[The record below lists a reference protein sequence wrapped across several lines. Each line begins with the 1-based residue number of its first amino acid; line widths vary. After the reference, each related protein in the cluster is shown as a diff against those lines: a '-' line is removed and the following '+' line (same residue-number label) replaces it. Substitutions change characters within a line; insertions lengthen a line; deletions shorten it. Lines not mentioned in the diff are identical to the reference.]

1 MNDTNIVK
9 RDWLSTENGA
19 YFNDQAVMFLFELIA
34 RTQNRVNSWVFRYLY
49 GDYDI
54 EEFKVRFNPS
64 RLEKDPWITGRTTT
78 SLDEGWMV
86 LPINIENLGK
96 HWVCVLRTAVFTS
109 PGTQKINLFYVDS
122 IKGNYYEEYVKGFLS
137 GTPLFPSDTENFQC
151 EWIRL
156 EVEQQSEVECG
167 ARACLHAHILAAMV
181 QDNEMTLEFMT
192 SLKECLQ
199 EILSESQTIEALM
212 NARVWARQSIALK
225 RLVAF
230 SEIDM
235 VYEDMDWKRVLQSRR
250 KEKERIR
257 KRNQRV
263 KSLSPLTTPLAS
275 CENIKLSPEE
285 VLAGIRSKNRAYKR
299 KSRAQRK
306 KSASSEELE
315 KLRIKSRIQEAVSK
329 TKRKAASSPEELEA
343 MRLENRKKEAKSK
356 AKRKA
361 LLLPEEL
368 EAMRKRHQVSVA
380 LGRDRR
386 KREEMTQDPIL
397 PTIKTSLEMIINGEK
412 PLMTLDELPE
422 TKKLQKDFL
431 KKCESKQMEFCR
443 TCKKRWWDLK
453 IDGSGICKNCRVDL
467 ANPKVRISKLSNEN
481 KMDPFPNGYPTH
493 LPELNSI
500 EQAMISR
507 ISG

>member
-34 RTQNRVNSWVFRYLY
+34 RPQNRVNSWVFRYLY

-122 IKGNYYEEYVKGFLS
+122 IKGNYYEEYVTSFLS

-225 RLVAF
+225 
-230 SEIDM
+230 S
-235 VYEDMDWKRVLQSRR
+235 
-250 KEKERIR
+250 
-257 KRNQRV
+257 
-263 KSLSPLTTPLAS
+263 
-275 CENIKLSPEE
+275 
-285 VLAGIRSKNRAYKR
+285 
-299 KSRAQRK
+299 
-306 KSASSEELE
+306 
-315 KLRIKSRIQEAVSK
+315 
-329 TKRKAASSPEELEA
+329 
-343 MRLENRKKEAKSK
+343 
-356 AKRKA
+356 
-361 LLLPEEL
+361 
-368 EAMRKRHQVSVA
+368 
-380 LGRDRR
+380 
-386 KREEMTQDPIL
+386 
-397 PTIKTSLEMIINGEK
+397 
-412 PLMTLDELPE
+412 
-422 TKKLQKDFL
+422 
-431 KKCESKQMEFCR
+431 
-443 TCKKRWWDLK
+443 
-453 IDGSGICKNCRVDL
+453 
-467 ANPKVRISKLSNEN
+467 
-481 KMDPFPNGYPTH
+481 
-493 LPELNSI
+493 
-500 EQAMISR
+500 
-507 ISG
+507 